1 MTRRLSIS
9 LSLVLLSACS
19 PLRAANK
26 PHAKRASEANVIW
39 TNDDLERLRDKGLI
53 SIVGQIEE
61 EATEAATAPTPY
73 MRTKDPEWYA
83 AQADSVRAELESTQ
97 AELQDYIQAI
107 EDARSLK
114 TMTGGINLDQG
125 DIGITLEAGIEI
137 LQRRVREAQSELDA
151 LEDLARHN
159 GIPPGTLRGD

>member
-26 PHAKRASEANVIW
+26 PHAMGASGANVIW
-39 TNDDLERLRDKGLI
+39 TNDDLERLRDQGLI
-53 SIVGQIEE
+53 SVVGQIAE
-61 EATEAATAPTPY
+61 EATEAAAAPTPY
-73 MRTKDPEWYA
+73 IRTKDPQWYA
-83 AQADSVRAELESTQ
+83 AQAASVRAELESTQ

-107 EDARSLK
+107 QDARDLK

-137 LQRRVREAQSELDA
+137 LQRRVREAQSDLDA